1 MHPDT
6 VPLTVSINQ
15 VNKNISDL
23 SRNVKPYII
32 QLPTE
37 RCLRAVHS
45 VKQSHKNRR
54 M

>member
-1 MHPDT
+1 M
-6 VPLTVSINQ
+6 NQ

-23 SRNVKPYII
+23 GRNVKPYII

-37 RCLRAVHS
+37 RYLRAVHS